1 MIKLFFVIDALIN
14 KVKASIL
21 GSLFA
26 TLIGFFGTI
35 SLLLYLEDNTPG
47 WNGQFWS
54 RLSEADKQKETP
66 TPTPKKR
73 GRKKG
78 GDC

>member
-14 KVKASIL
+14 KVRENVL

-35 SLLLYLEDNTPG
+35 GLLLYLEEQTPG

-54 RLSEADKQKETP
+54 RLNEADKQKEETP
-66 TPTPKKR
+66 APKKR

>member
-1 MIKLFFVIDALIN
+1 MIKMFFVIDALIN

-21 GSLFA
+21 GSIFA
-26 TLIGFFGTI
+26 TLIGVLGTI
-35 SLLLYLEDNTPG
+35 SLLLYLEENTPG

-54 RLSEADKQKETP
+54 RLNKADKQKEE

-73 GRKKG
+73 SRKKG